1 MEITLTPENVN
12 DYHLNYR
19 NGVLHANIM
28 RLVEAGK
35 SVDIE
40 VEIQTNAQFLV
51 VNYGGNIN

>member
-28 RLVEAGK
+28 
-35 SVDIE
+35 
-40 VEIQTNAQFLV
+40 
-51 VNYGGNIN
+51 